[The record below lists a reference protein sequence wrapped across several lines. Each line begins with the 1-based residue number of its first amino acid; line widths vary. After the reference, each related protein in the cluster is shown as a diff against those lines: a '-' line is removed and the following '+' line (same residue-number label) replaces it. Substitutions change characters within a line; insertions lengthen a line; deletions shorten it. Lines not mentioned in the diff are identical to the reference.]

1 MKEIKAQFQVLL
13 ILLEAYEKKHKDL
26 ERKHIEL
33 IRKIKE
39 KAGKK

>member
-1 MKEIKAQFQVLL
+1 MKEIKAQLQVLS
-13 ILLEAYEKKHKDL
+13 ILFEEYEKKHKEL
-26 ERKHIEL
+26 ERKHIDL